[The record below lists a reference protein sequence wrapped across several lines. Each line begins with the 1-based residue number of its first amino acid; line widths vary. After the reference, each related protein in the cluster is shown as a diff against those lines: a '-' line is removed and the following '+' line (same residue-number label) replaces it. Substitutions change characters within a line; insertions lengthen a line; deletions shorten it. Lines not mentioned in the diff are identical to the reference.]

1 MKTLTKE
8 ELNDILKKH
17 KLWLIDEGGERADL
31 SNANLSNADLS
42 NAYLYN
48 ANLRGANLSNAYL
61 YNAYLYNADLSDAN
75 LYNAYLYNA
84 YLYNANL
91 RGANLSNAD
100 LSNAYLSDAYL
111 SDAYLS
117 NANLSNA
124 NLSNAYLSNAKNV
137 NYPLSCPEEGAFVG
151 YKKAGGYIVKI
162 KISEDAKRSSST
174 GRKCRCSKAEVM
186 SITNLDGS
194 DSGKTEVC
202 SDYDNNFVYRVGT
215 VIKVD
220 DFCDNRWQEC
230 APGIHFFIT
239 RKEAVNYTR

>member
-17 KLWLIDEGGERADL
+17 KLWLNDEGGERADLSDAYLYNAYL

-42 NAYLYN
+42 
-48 ANLRGANLSNAYL
+48 
-61 YNAYLYNADLSDAN
+61 
-75 LYNAYLYNA
+75 NA

-124 NLSNAYLSNAKNV
+124 NLSNAYLSNEKNV

>member
-17 KLWLIDEGGERADL
+17 KLWLNDEGGERADL
-31 SNANLSNADLS
+31 SNANLSDADLR
-42 NAYLYN
+42 Y
-48 ANLRGANLSNAYL
+48 
-61 YNAYLYNADLSDAN
+61 
-75 LYNAYLYNA
+75 
-84 YLYNANL
+84 
-91 RGANLSNAD
+91 
-100 LSNAYLSDAYL
+100 
-111 SDAYLS
+111 
-117 NANLSNA
+117 ANLSNA
-124 NLSNAYLSNAKNV
+124 NLRGAKNV

>member
-17 KLWLIDEGGERADL
+17 KLWLNSEGGERANL
-31 SNANLSNADLS
+31 RYANLSYADLRG
-42 NAYLYN
+42 AYLN
-48 ANLRGANLSNAYL
+48 DANLRY
-61 YNAYLYNADLSDAN
+61 
-75 LYNAYLYNA
+75 
-84 YLYNANL
+84 
-91 RGANLSNAD
+91 
-100 LSNAYLSDAYL
+100 
-111 SDAYLS
+111 
-117 NANLSNA
+117 
-124 NLSNAYLSNAKNV
+124 AKNV
-137 NYPLSCPEEGAFVG
+137 NYPLSCPEEGAFTG

-239 RKEAVNYTR
+239 REEAVNYTS

>member
-17 KLWLIDEGGERADL
+17 KLWLIDEGGERAYLYNADL
-31 SNANLSNADLS
+31 YNADLRYANLSDADLSNADLS
-42 NAYLYN
+42 D
-48 ANLRGANLSNAYL
+48 
-61 YNAYLYNADLSDAN
+61 AD
-75 LYNAYLYNA
+75 
-84 YLYNANL
+84 
-91 RGANLSNAD
+91 
-100 LSNAYLSDAYL
+100 
-111 SDAYLS
+111 LS

-124 NLSNAYLSNAKNV
+124 NLSNADLSDAKNV
-137 NYPLSCPEEGAFVG
+137 NYPLSCPEEGAFIG

-239 RKEAVNYTR
+239 RKEAVDYTG

>member
-31 SNANLSNADLS
+31 SNADLSDANLSNADLRYADLS
-42 NAYLYN
+42 DANLSDANLSD
-48 ANLRGANLSNAYL
+48 ANLRGADLSDAYL
-61 YNAYLYNADLSDAN
+61 YNAYLYNTN
-75 LYNAYLYNA
+75 
-84 YLYNANL
+84 
-91 RGANLSNAD
+91 
-100 LSNAYLSDAYL
+100 
-111 SDAYLS
+111 
-117 NANLSNA
+117 
-124 NLSNAYLSNAKNV
+124 LSNAKNV

-215 VIKVD
+215 VIQVD
-220 DFCDNRWQEC
+220 NFCDNRWQEC

-239 RKEAVNYTR
+239 RKEAVNYMG